1 MDDFVNTVFDHATNH
16 TTGIMDASAAYPL
29 LMKVSTTRR
38 KTNCMLFHFS
48 MWLTTND
55 MPKYTVLIPAT
66 GNPVSER
73 DAPHYILF
81 GNKKDRTNFT
91 KWLNQYKKWFQNEEI
106 ENSNLPEL
114 PISGS
119 HTLHILRHNT
129 GMYDI
134 ASGSESFSGDFIKL
148 WTWIIKNC
156 KRPVYVLSKN
166 SFAFT
171 DAKEAIHFK
180 LYWADDLIKKEA

>member
-1 MDDFVNTVFDHATNH
+1 MDDFVNTIFNRAAS
-16 TTGIMDASAAYPL
+16 IMDTSAAYPL
-29 LMKVSTTRR
+29 LLPLSSNRR
-38 KTNCMLFHFS
+38 KINCMMFHFS
-48 MWLTTND
+48 IWLANNEDVTN
-55 MPKYTVLIPAT
+55 YSVVIPAS
-66 GNPVSER
+66 GYPISER
-73 DAPHYILF
+73 DSPHYILF

-119 HTLHILRHNT
+119 HTLNILRHNT

-134 ASGSESFSGDFIKL
+134 ASGSEFLSGDFIKL

-166 SFAFT
+166 SFAFSN
-171 DAKEAIHFK
+171 AKEAIYFK
-180 LYWADDLIKKEA
+180 LYWEEKEVQLNQ